1 MHEKHASAPLPR
13 RAIDSWRRFVAAA
26 NSDLLASP
34 PKTARAPPEDVG
46 EPDRLRTRPAD
57 SASRFAGILAVFHGS
72 SALAPA
78 WALWQEPA
86 RPSEPIWADSQSRS
100 RACC

>member
-13 RAIDSWRRFVAAA
+13 RAIDSWHRFVAAA

-46 EPDRLRTRPAD
+46 NR
-57 SASRFAGILAVFHGS
+57 IGS
-72 SALAPA
+72 ELAPPKQTA
-78 WALWQEPA
+78 HHVLSAFWRFSVA
-86 RPSEPIWADSQSRS
+86 
-100 RACC
+100 